1 MTQGAFLRR
10 IYRLPIGRVIRAI
23 GGFFYIEPCDDSAGA
38 LSQSHKNTARKG
50 EPLECS
56 IRGKLK
62 LDSEGIFVGDKVEFS
77 VAADGAGVI
86 TGIMPRE
93 TVLKR
98 PYIANVNLIVL
109 VFAHRN
115 PEPNDYLMAKFLVL
129 AETSGVPY
137 MIVLN
142 KTDLASKSE
151 SRKLV
156 DTYRNYGY
164 QVLCTSV
171 VTHVGKR
178 ILQKALANKVAVLAG
193 PSGVGKSALVN
204 MVAPGYQLQTG
215 LLSEKIGRGKH
226 TTREVQLLQ
235 IKPESFIADTPGF
248 SQISLDFLKPPELA
262 GSFPDFEAYLN
273 LCKFKTCLHQSEPG
287 CAVKTAV
294 SDGEISPK
302 RYQCYLDLLTEIRE
316 AWENRYR

>member
-1 MTQGAFLRR
+1 
-10 IYRLPIGRVIRAI
+10 LPIGRVIRAI
-23 GGFFYIEPCDDSAGA
+23 GGFFYIEPCDDCTSVPDQNRRN
-38 LSQSHKNTARKG
+38 SVRKG
-50 EPLECS
+50 KTLECS

-62 LDSEGIFVGDKVEFS
+62 LGSEGIFVGDKVEYS
-77 VAADGAGVI
+77 MVDGSGVI
-86 TGIMPRE
+86 IGIIPRK

-98 PYIANVNLIVL
+98 PYIANVDLIVL

-115 PEPNDYLMAKFLVL
+115 PDPNEYLMAKFLVL

-137 MIVLN
+137 MIVFN

-151 SRKLV
+151 ANRLV
-156 DTYRNYGY
+156 ETYRNYGY

-178 ILQKALANKVAVLAG
+178 TLQKALAQKVAVLAG

-215 LLSEKIGRGKH
+215 NLSEKISRGKH

-248 SQISLDFLKPPELA
+248 SQISLDFIKPMELA
-262 GSFPDFEAYLN
+262 SSFPDFEVYLN
-273 LCKFKTCLHQSEPG
+273 SCKFKTCLHQSEPG
-287 CAVKTAV
+287 CAIKTAV
-294 SDGEISPK
+294 SNGQISPK
-302 RYQCYLDLLTEIRE
+302 RYQCYLDLLIEIRD